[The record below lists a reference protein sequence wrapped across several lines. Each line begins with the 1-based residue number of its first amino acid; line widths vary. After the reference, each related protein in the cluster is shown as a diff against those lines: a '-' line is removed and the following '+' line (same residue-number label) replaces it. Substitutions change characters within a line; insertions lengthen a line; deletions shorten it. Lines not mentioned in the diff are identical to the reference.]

1 MEGLDCNEVNFA
13 SIVSESIKMRIDSGY
28 YSKRHIVAQNLVES
42 HPRGC
47 TTLGEITKT
56 LRKGI
61 FDIKSD
67 TYLEEGIPF
76 VRISNL
82 KDCIISESSLA
93 YISREAHNEESKTA
107 LKKNDFILSKTAYAA
122 ASLVTVDECNVSQDT
137 IACVLSS
144 QGKKTFSSAFIVVY
158 LNSRFGLALTS
169 RMFQGNVQLHLSLPD
184 AFLIPVPILSSAFQ
198 GAIERIFDRSVTTR
212 SESKSLFEKAE
223 QVLLAAIKLEEWQPP
238 TPLTYEARASEVF
251 LSDRLDAEFF
261 QPRIKELYQLLGD
274 KSQCVRDVADLRQ
287 DRFNGTKN
295 LFNYLEIGAVSTDGI
310 IADSIIEGDEAP
322 SRATWH
328 VERGDVLTSTVRPIR
343 GLTAIIE
350 DSQHGSVAS
359 SGFAVLTPKGISPE
373 LLLCY
378 LKLPQICELMDLHT
392 SASMYPAI
400 SVADILGLPFKHPG
414 KKAEEKIIS
423 LIQEARAKRANS
435 KSLLERAKRA
445 VEIAIEESEETA
457 LAYLDGKHYLAD
469 ELLPKLFSPNR
480 HYIDL
485 ATVQRTIE
493 AEALVYEAT
502 TINRYLHEWTREG
515 RIHDAGR
522 GWYSNLPHAFQPNLE
537 TPPLPELEKLLRK
550 RFPLLEFTVWSTRQL
565 TTFFHHYAARH
576 ATFLMVDRDAMES
589 VADALTKSG
598 HHVAI
603 HPLGDAAKNFALTQD
618 ETIILRP
625 RLSSDHKETHA
636 PIEQMLVD
644 LHHEIQKLGIFELA
658 EFQRI
663 FENLSNRYR
672 LNIPALKRYAER
684 RKTDSNE
691 LLKLGGII

>member
-1 MEGLDCNEVNFA
+1 MEGLEISEINLSSHLERNENFRLDA
-13 SIVSESIKMRIDSGY
+13 EFRTKESLRFETLLFNKGAKTFGECSPEILHPQEIQRNYVEKDEGVWFFR
-28 YSKRHIVAQNLVES
+28 AQNIRPLQIRES
-42 HPRGC
+42 NQVYIGLEDAVRLKRNRIQ
-47 TTLGEITKT
+47 LGDVLMTRTGANAGDCALFKFREEAIGSSHTFIIRQKT
-56 LRKGI
+56 YSQS
-61 FDIKSD
+61 F
-67 TYLEEGIPF
+67 
-76 VRISNL
+76 
-82 KDCIISESSLA
+82 LA
-93 YISREAHNEESKTA
+93 VFLNTRPA
-107 LKKNDFILSKTAYAA
+107 LKLIFRSRYGGAQP
-122 ASLVTVDECNVSQDT
+122 E
-137 IACVLSS
+137 IAPS
-144 QGKKTFSSAFIVVY
+144 Y
-158 LNSRFGLALTS
+158 LK
-169 RMFQGNVQLHLSLPD
+169 Q
-184 AFLIPVPILSSAFQ
+184 IPILSASSKFQ
-198 GAIERIFDRSVTTR
+198 QRITDIVQKADESERSFGDFQKR
-212 SESKSLFEKAE
+212 AE
-223 QVLLAAIKLEEWQPP
+223 QTLLSALKLKNWQPAN
-238 TPLTYEARASEVF
+238 PLTYEVRASEAF
-251 LSDRLDAEFF
+251 LADRLDAEFF
-261 QPRIKELYQLLGD
+261 QPRIKELYQLLGN
-274 KSQCVRDVADLRQ
+274 KSQCISDVSDLRQ

-295 LFNYLEIGAVSTDGI
+295 QFNYLEIGAVSSDGL
-310 IADSIIEGDEAP
+310 IADSIIDGDDAP

-350 DSQHGSVAS
+350 DSQHGAVAS
-359 SGFAVLTPKGISPE
+359 SGFAVLAPKGISPE

-400 SVADILGLPFKHPG
+400 SVSDILGLPFKHPG
-414 KKAEEKIIS
+414 KKAEEEIVS
-423 LIQEARAKRANS
+423 LIQEARAKRAHS

-493 AEALVYEAT
+493 AEALVYEDA

-522 GWYSNLPHAFQPNLE
+522 GWYSDLRHAFQPVLE
-537 TPPLPELEKLLRK
+537 TPPLPELEKLLRTK
-550 RFPLLEFTVWSTRQL
+550 FPLLEFTVWSTRQL
-565 TTFFHHYAARH
+565 TAFFHHYAARH
-576 ATFLMVDRDAMES
+576 ATFLMVDRDAIDT
-589 VADALTKSG
+589 VADVLSKAG

-636 PIEQMLVD
+636 PIEQILVD
-644 LHHEIQKLGIFELA
+644 LHHEIQKLGLFDLA
-658 EFQRI
+658 EFQSV
-663 FENLSNRYR
+663 FENLASRYR

-684 RKTDSNE
+684 RKIDSSE
-691 LLKLGGII
+691 LLNRGGITC

>member
-1 MEGLDCNEVNFA
+1 
-13 SIVSESIKMRIDSGY
+13 
-28 YSKRHIVAQNLVES
+28 
-42 HPRGC
+42 
-47 TTLGEITKT
+47 
-56 LRKGI
+56 
-61 FDIKSD
+61 
-67 TYLEEGIPF
+67 
-76 VRISNL
+76 
-82 KDCIISESSLA
+82 
-93 YISREAHNEESKTA
+93 
-107 LKKNDFILSKTAYAA
+107 
-122 ASLVTVDECNVSQDT
+122 
-137 IACVLSS
+137 
-144 QGKKTFSSAFIVVY
+144 
-158 LNSRFGLALTS
+158 
-169 RMFQGNVQLHLSLPD
+169 
-184 AFLIPVPILSSAFQ
+184 
-198 GAIERIFDRSVTTR
+198 
-212 SESKSLFEKAE
+212 
-223 QVLLAAIKLEEWQPP
+223 LLAAINLEDWQPP
-238 TPLTYEARASEVF
+238 TPLTYETRASEAF
-251 LSDRLDAEFF
+251 QSDRLDAEFF
-261 QPRIKELYQLLGD
+261 QPRIKGLYQLLGN
-274 KSQCVRDVADLRQ
+274 KSQCIRDVSDLRQ

-295 LFNYLEIGAVSTDGI
+295 PFNYLEIGAVSSDGI
-310 IADSIIEGDEAP
+310 IADSIIDGDEAP

-392 SASMYPAI
+392 SASMYPVI
-400 SVADILGLPFKHPG
+400 SLSDILGLPFKHPG
-414 KKAEEKIIS
+414 KQAEEKIVS
-423 LIQEARAKRANS
+423 LIQEARTKRAHS

-493 AEALVYEAT
+493 AEALVYEDA

-522 GWYSNLPHAFQPNLE
+522 GWYSNLPHAFQPVLE
-537 TPPLPELEKLLRK
+537 TPPLPELEKLLK
-550 RFPLLEFTVWSTRQL
+550 KKFPLLEFTVWSTRQL

-576 ATFLMVDRDAMES
+576 ATFLMVDRDAIDT
-589 VADALTKSG
+589 VADVLSKAG

-603 HPLGDAAKNFALTQD
+603 HPLGEAAKNFALTQD

-625 RLSSDHKETHA
+625 RLSSDHKETFA

-644 LHHEIQKLGIFELA
+644 FYHEIQKLGLFDLA
-658 EFQRI
+658 EFQSV
-663 FENLSNRYR
+663 FSNLSNRYR

-684 RKTDSNE
+684 RKMDSNE
-691 LLKLGGII
+691 LLKLGGIT

>member
-1 MEGLDCNEVNFA
+1 MEGLEISEVNKSEIRLEDRADAEYYQKENLRIEHLLESDNTKALSDISQLVASAFYPAATHLYEIGDMPFLRCVDTVNFPVISRLQNETLIKIPSEFAEDSKGINFLEKDDICLTKVGTPCFA
-13 SIVSESIKMRIDSGY
+13 SVIHDHTKIAMSRTVMGIRKIREVDPYYLMVFLRSYYGFSQLYREREQTIQFQLTLDRVGKVRVLIPSTKLQKRIAMIARDSFEHLH
-28 YSKRHIVAQNLVES
+28 RA
-42 HPRGC
+42 
-47 TTLGEITKT
+47 TTLHQQAEET
-56 LRKGI
+56 LLSSVG
-61 FDIKSD
+61 
-67 TYLEEGIPF
+67 
-76 VRISNL
+76 L
-82 KDCIISESSLA
+82 KD
-93 YISREAHNEESKTA
+93 
-107 LKKNDFILSKTAYAA
+107 
-122 ASLVTVDECNVSQDT
+122 
-137 IACVLSS
+137 
-144 QGKKTFSSAFIVVY
+144 
-158 LNSRFGLALTS
+158 
-169 RMFQGNVQLHLSLPD
+169 
-184 AFLIPVPILSSAFQ
+184 
-198 GAIERIFDRSVTTR
+198 
-212 SESKSLFEKAE
+212 
-223 QVLLAAIKLEEWQPP
+223 WQPP
-238 TPLTYEARASEVF
+238 TPLTYETKASDAF
-251 LSDRLDAEFF
+251 ALDRLDAEFF

-274 KSQCVRDVADLRQ
+274 KAQCVRDVADLRQ

-295 LFNYLEIGAVSTDGI
+295 PFNYLEIGAVSTDGI
-310 IADSIIEGDEAP
+310 IADSIIDGDEAP

-400 SVADILGLPFKHPG
+400 SVSDILGLPFKHPG

-435 KSLLERAKRA
+435 KFLLERAKRA

-493 AEALVYEAT
+493 AEALVYEAS
-502 TINRYLHEWTREG
+502 TINRYLHEWTKEG

-522 GWYSNLPHAFQPNLE
+522 GWYSDLPRAFQPVLE
-537 TPPLPELEKLLRK
+537 TAPLPELATLLKK
-550 RFPLLEFTVWSTRQL
+550 RFPLLEFTVWSTRQF
-565 TTFFHHYAARH
+565 TPFFHHHAARH
-576 ATFLMVDRDAMES
+576 ATFLMVDRDGMEP
-589 VADALTKSG
+589 VADALVKAG
-598 HHVAI
+598 HHVVV
-603 HPLGDAAKNFALTQD
+603 HPLGEVAKHFCLTHED
-618 ETIILRP
+618 TIILRP
-625 RLSSDHKETHA
+625 RLSSDHNETFA

-644 LHHEIQKLGIFELA
+644 FHHEIQKLGLFELA

-663 FENLSNRYR
+663 FENLANRYR
-672 LNIPALKRYAER
+672 LNVPALKRYAER
-684 RKTDSNE
+684 RKTDSTE
-691 LLKLGGII
+691 LLKIGGII

>member
-1 MEGLDCNEVNFA
+1 MKGLDCNEINFT
-13 SIVSESIKMRIDSGY
+13 SIVSESIKLRIDSGY
-28 YSKRHIVAQNLVES
+28 YSKRHIVAQKLVETQ
-42 HPRGC
+42 PRGY

-82 KDCIISESSLA
+82 KDCIISESNLA
-93 YISREAHNEESKTA
+93 YISSEAHSEESKTA
-107 LKKNDFILSKTAYAA
+107 LRKNDFILSKTAYAA

-144 QGKKTFSSAFIVVY
+144 QAKKTFSSAFIVVY
-158 LNSRFGLALTS
+158 LNSRFGLALTL

-212 SESKSLFEKAE
+212 SESKLLFEKAK
-223 QVLLAAIKLEEWQPP
+223 QALLAAIKLEDWHPP
-238 TPLTYEARASEVF
+238 TPLTYEARASEAF
-251 LSDRLDAEFF
+251 QSDRLDAEFF

-274 KSQCVRDVADLRQ
+274 KTQCISDVSDLRQ
-287 DRFNGTKN
+287 DRFNSTKN
-295 LFNYLEIGAVSTDGI
+295 QINYLEIGAVSSDGI
-310 IADSIIEGDEAP
+310 IADSIIDGDEAP

-400 SVADILGLPFKHPG
+400 SVPDILGLPFKHPG
-414 KKAEEKIIS
+414 KEAEEKIVS

-522 GWYSNLPHAFQPNLE
+522 GWYSNLRNAFHPNLK
-537 TPPLPELEKLLRK
+537 TPPLPELEKLLK
-550 RFPLLEFTVWSTRQL
+550 NHFPLLEFTIWSTCQL
-565 TTFFHHYAARH
+565 TTFFHHHAARH
-576 ATFLMVDRDAMES
+576 ATFLMVDRDAMDA
-589 VADALTKSG
+589 VANVLLNAG
-598 HHVAI
+598 HHTVI

-625 RLSSDHKETHA
+625 RLSSDHKETYA

-644 LHHEIQKLGIFELA
+644 LHHEIQKLGLFDLD
-658 EFQRI
+658 EFRNV

-684 RKTDSNE
+684 RKTDSTE

>member
-1 MEGLDCNEVNFA
+1 MQCLSVALGL
-13 SIVSESIKMRIDSGY
+13 
-28 YSKRHIVAQNLVES
+28 
-42 HPRGC
+42 
-47 TTLGEITKT
+47 
-56 LRKGI
+56 
-61 FDIKSD
+61 
-67 TYLEEGIPF
+67 
-76 VRISNL
+76 
-82 KDCIISESSLA
+82 
-93 YISREAHNEESKTA
+93 
-107 LKKNDFILSKTAYAA
+107 
-122 ASLVTVDECNVSQDT
+122 
-137 IACVLSS
+137 
-144 QGKKTFSSAFIVVY
+144 QG
-158 LNSRFGLALTS
+158 
-169 RMFQGNVQLHLSLPD
+169 
-184 AFLIPVPILSSAFQ
+184 
-198 GAIERIFDRSVTTR
+198 
-212 SESKSLFEKAE
+212 
-223 QVLLAAIKLEEWQPP
+223 WQPS
-238 TPLTYEARASEVF
+238 TPLAYEARASEAF
-251 LSDRLDAEFF
+251 QSDRLDAEFF
-261 QPRIKELYQLLGD
+261 QPRIKGLYQLLGD
-274 KSQCVRDVADLRQ
+274 KAQCVRDISDLRQ

-295 LFNYLEIGAVSTDGI
+295 PFNYLEIGAVSMDGI

-400 SVADILGLPFKHPG
+400 SVSDILGLPFKHPG

-423 LIQEARAKRANS
+423 LIQEARAKRSNS

-493 AEALVYEAT
+493 AEALVYEDT
-502 TINRYLHEWTREG
+502 TIKSYLHQWTKEG

-522 GWYSNLPHAFQPNLE
+522 GWYSDLPHAFQPVLE
-537 TPPLPELEKLLRK
+537 TPPLPELETLLK
-550 RFPLLEFTVWSTRQL
+550 KQFPLLESTIWSTRQL

-576 ATFLMVDRDAMES
+576 ATFLMVDRDAMDS
-589 VADALTKSG
+589 VAAVLQKAG
-598 HHVAI
+598 HHVVI
-603 HPLGDAAKNFALTQD
+603 HPLGDAAKNFALTRD

-625 RLSSDHKETHA
+625 RLSSDHKEPFA

-644 LHHEIQKLGIFELA
+644 LHHEIQKLGLFELA

-684 RKTDSNE
+684 RKTDSTK
-691 LLKLGGII
+691 LLKLGGIL

>member
-1 MEGLDCNEVNFA
+1 MEGLEISEVSVQEAATGTKSFRLDA
-13 SIVSESIKMRIDSGY
+13 EYFWEQYLKIELDIERHETRKLKDVTTKIDVGHVGPMLQHY
-28 YSKRHIVAQNLVES
+28 R
-42 HPRGC
+42 
-47 TTLGEITKT
+47 
-56 LRKGI
+56 
-61 FDIKSD
+61 D
-67 TYLEEGIPF
+67 EGIPLLQTKNIHAF
-76 VRISNL
+76 FLNGTDLIRITEEFHKELRKSQLEKYDILIARSGSFGKASINL
-82 KDCIISESSLA
+82 SDEPRNSSDIIIIQADKKLVNPF
-93 YISREAHNEESKTA
+93 YLTA
-107 LKKNDFILSKTAYAA
+107 FLNSYHG
-122 ASLVTVDECNVSQDT
+122 SQQM
-137 IACVLSS
+137 IR
-144 QGKKTFSSAFIVVY
+144 FSSGGLQGHVNLTILEELTVV
-158 LNSRFGLALTS
+158 
-169 RMFQGNVQLHLSLPD
+169 
-184 AFLIPVPILSSAFQ
+184 IPSKAFQ
-198 GAIERIFDRSVTTR
+198 VRLETLLRSANDLR
-212 SESKSLFEKAE
+212 SKAE
-223 QVLLAAIKLEEWQPP
+223 LFHEQAKHVLLNALCLEDWLPA
-238 TPLTYEARASEVF
+238 TPLTYEANASEAF

-261 QPRIKELYQLLGD
+261 QPRIKELYQLLGN
-274 KSQCVRDVADLRQ
+274 KAQCIRDVSDLRQ

-295 LFNYLEIGAVSTDGI
+295 PFNYLEIGAVSTDGI
-310 IADSIIEGDEAP
+310 ISDYIIDGDEAP

-400 SVADILGLPFKHPG
+400 SVSDILGLPFKHPG
-414 KKAEEKIIS
+414 KEAEEKIVS
-423 LIQEARAKRANS
+423 LIQEARAKRAHS

-485 ATVQRTIE
+485 ATVQHTIE
-493 AEALVYEAT
+493 AESLVYVDT

-522 GWYSNLPHAFQPNLE
+522 GWYSNLPHAFHPNRE

-550 RFPLLEFTVWSTRQL
+550 HFPLLEYTVWSTRQL

-576 ATFLMVDRDAMES
+576 ATFLMVERDAMDT
-589 VADALTKSG
+589 VADVLLKAG
-598 HHVAI
+598 HQVVI
-603 HPLGDAAKNFALTQD
+603 HPLGDTAKNFALTQD

-625 RLSSDHKETHA
+625 RLSSDHKETCA
-636 PIEQMLVD
+636 SIEQMLVD
-644 LHHEIQKLGIFELA
+644 LHHEIQKLGLFDLG
-658 EFQRI
+658 EFQSV

-684 RKTDSNE
+684 RKIDSTE
-691 LLKLGGII
+691 LLKLGNII

>member
-1 MEGLDCNEVNFA
+1 MEGLEISEINLSKLERTKRIDAEFFRKEFIRNQESLLKSSSVAISDLVAVSDGNHFSISDEFTDDGIPYYRGQDTTGQFFA
-13 SIVSESIKMRIDSGY
+13 EQSSPIGITRTAFEIPHMRRSHLKKGDVLLSIVGTVGSLALVGSNREATCSCKLAIFRPKSIEPEFLAIY
-28 YSKRHIVAQNLVES
+28 LASKPGAAQIQRFRRGTVQTGFLLEDTDQVFIPELSKKFTKSIVAKVSAARAALESAKDFQQQTEQTLLTGLNLEYW
-42 HPRGC
+42 H
-47 TTLGEITKT
+47 
-56 LRKGI
+56 
-61 FDIKSD
+61 
-67 TYLEEGIPF
+67 
-76 VRISNL
+76 
-82 KDCIISESSLA
+82 
-93 YISREAHNEESKTA
+93 
-107 LKKNDFILSKTAYAA
+107 
-122 ASLVTVDECNVSQDT
+122 
-137 IACVLSS
+137 
-144 QGKKTFSSAFIVVY
+144 
-158 LNSRFGLALTS
+158 
-169 RMFQGNVQLHLSLPD
+169 
-184 AFLIPVPILSSAFQ
+184 
-198 GAIERIFDRSVTTR
+198 
-212 SESKSLFEKAE
+212 
-223 QVLLAAIKLEEWQPP
+223 PP
-238 TPLTYEARASEVF
+238 TTLTYEANASEAF

-261 QPRIKELYQLLGD
+261 QPRIKELYRLLGD
-274 KSQCVRDVADLRQ
+274 KAQCIRNVSDLRQ
-287 DRFNGTKN
+287 DRFTGTKGQ
-295 LFNYLEIGAVSTDGI
+295 FNYLEIGAVSSDGI
-310 IADSIIEGDEAP
+310 IADSVIDGDEAP

-400 SVADILGLPFKHPG
+400 SVSDILGLPFKHPG
-414 KKAEEKIIS
+414 KEAEEKIVS
-423 LIQEARAKRANS
+423 LIQEARTKRANS

-493 AEALVYEAT
+493 AEALVYEDS
-502 TINRYLHEWTREG
+502 TINRYLHQWTKEG

-522 GWYSNLPHAFQPNLE
+522 GWYSDLPHAFHPVLE
-537 TPPLPELEKLLRK
+537 TPPLPELETLLK
-550 RFPLLEFTVWSTRQL
+550 KQFPLLESTVWSTRQL
-565 TTFFHHYAARH
+565 TTFFHHYATRH
-576 ATFLMVDRDAMES
+576 ATFLMVDRDAMEA
-589 VADALTKSG
+589 VADVLQKAG
-598 HHVAI
+598 HHVII
-603 HPLGDAAKNFALTQD
+603 HPLGDAAKNFALTGD

-625 RLSSDHKETHA
+625 RLSSDHKEPFA

-644 LHHEIQKLGIFELA
+644 LYYEIEKLGLFELA

-684 RKTDSNE
+684 RKIDSTA
-691 LLKLGGII
+691 LLQLGGIL

>member
-1 MEGLDCNEVNFA
+1 MVQQGISLQKVREIPIPTLKENF
-13 SIVSESIKMRIDSGY
+13 IES
-28 YSKRHIVAQNLVES
+28 
-42 HPRGC
+42 
-47 TTLGEITKT
+47 LG
-56 LRKGI
+56 
-61 FDIKSD
+61 
-67 TYLEEGIPF
+67 
-76 VRISNL
+76 
-82 KDCIISESSLA
+82 
-93 YISREAHNEESKTA
+93 
-107 LKKNDFILSKTAYAA
+107 
-122 ASLVTVDECNVSQDT
+122 SLVTRALKTSDESQTCQKD
-137 IACVLSS
+137 
-144 QGKKTFSSAFIVVY
+144 
-158 LNSRFGLALTS
+158 
-169 RMFQGNVQLHLSLPD
+169 
-184 AFLIPVPILSSAFQ
+184 
-198 GAIERIFDRSVTTR
+198 
-212 SESKSLFEKAE
+212 AE
-223 QVLLAAIKLEEWQPP
+223 QSLLVALRLDEWNPP
-238 TPLTYEARASEVF
+238 IPLTYEAKASEAS
-251 LSDRLDAEFF
+251 LSGRIDAEFF

-274 KSQCVRDVADLRQ
+274 KTRCISDVSDLRQ

-295 LFNYLEIGAVSTDGI
+295 QFNYLEIGAVSTDGI

-359 SGFAVLTPKGISPE
+359 SGFAVLTPKGISSE

-400 SVADILGLPFKHPG
+400 SVPDILGLPFKHPG
-414 KKAEEKIIS
+414 KKAEEKIVS

-522 GWYSNLPHAFQPNLE
+522 GWYSDLPHAFQPNLE
-537 TPPLPELEKLLRK
+537 TPPLPELEKLLAK
-550 RFPLLEFTVWSTRQL
+550 RFPLLEYTVWSTRQL
-565 TTFFHHYAARH
+565 TAFFHHHVARH
-576 ATFLMVDRDAMES
+576 ATFLMVDRDAMDA
-589 VADALTKSG
+589 VAEILQQAG

-603 HPLGDAAKNFALTQD
+603 HPLGDAAKRFALTHD
-618 ETIILRP
+618 ETVILRP
-625 RLSSDHKETHA
+625 RLSSDHKETNA

-644 LHHEIQKLGIFELA
+644 LHHEIQKLGLFDLA
-658 EFQRI
+658 EFQSI
-663 FENLSNRYR
+663 FENLANRYR

-684 RKTDSNE
+684 RKIDSSE

>member
-1 MEGLDCNEVNFA
+1 MEGLEISEVPF
-13 SIVSESIKMRIDSGY
+13 SEAVDINRIDSEYFRPSLIRLEQKIG
-28 YSKRHIVAQNLVES
+28 SKPFSNLGEVTDFLIGPFGSAFDTDNYTTNDVSNRRYIRGKDVKTFFLEESDNVYIPEADFQRLSKYAIKEHDILISVVGTLGNACIAQKSDIPAIFSCKSTVLRNSTVNPWFLTTYFNSPTGKQLLLRNARGAVQLGLNLVDLQRLKI
-42 HPRGC
+42 P
-47 TTLGEITKT
+47 
-56 LRKGI
+56 I
-61 FDIKSD
+61 FGKS
-67 TYLEEGIPF
+67 L
-76 VRISNL
+76 IS
-82 KDCIISESSLA
+82 K
-93 YISREAHNEESKTA
+93 
-107 LKKNDFILSKTAYAA
+107 
-122 ASLVTVDECNVSQDT
+122 
-137 IACVLSS
+137 
-144 QGKKTFSSAFIVVY
+144 
-158 LNSRFGLALTS
+158 
-169 RMFQGNVQLHLSLPD
+169 
-184 AFLIPVPILSSAFQ
+184 
-198 GAIERIFDRSVTTR
+198 IERTVGAAKATLQT
-212 SESKSLFEKAE
+212 SKSYFQQAE
-223 QVLLAAIKLEEWQPP
+223 QELLAALDLESWHPP
-238 TPLTYEARASEVF
+238 TPLTYEASANEAF
-251 LSDRLDAEFF
+251 QSDRLDAEFF
-261 QPRIKELYQLLGD
+261 QPRIKELYQLLGN
-274 KSQCVRDVADLRQ
+274 KSQCIRDVSDLRQ
-287 DRFNGTKN
+287 DRFNGTKSQ
-295 LFNYLEIGAVSTDGI
+295 FNYLEIGAVSSDGI
-310 IADSIIEGDEAP
+310 IADSIIDGDEAP

-400 SVADILGLPFKHPG
+400 SVSDILGLPFKNPG
-414 KKAEEKIIS
+414 KEAEEKIIS

-493 AEALVYEAT
+493 AEALVYEDA
-502 TINRYLHEWTREG
+502 TINRYLHQWTRDG

-522 GWYSNLPHAFQPNLE
+522 GWYSDLPHAFQPVLE
-537 TPPLPELEKLLRK
+537 TPPLPELERLLKRK
-550 RFPLLEFTVWSTRQL
+550 FPLLEFTVWSTRQF

-576 ATFLMVDRDAMES
+576 ATFLMVDRDAMDT
-589 VADALTKSG
+589 VADVLSKAG
-598 HHVAI
+598 HHVVI
-603 HPLGDAAKNFALTQD
+603 HPLGEAAKNFALTQD

-625 RLSSDHKETHA
+625 RLSSDHNETYA

-644 LHHEIQKLGIFELA
+644 LHHEIQKLGLFDLA
-658 EFQRI
+658 EFQSV
-663 FENLSNRYR
+663 FENLANRYR

-684 RKTDSNE
+684 RKIDSTE

>member
-1 MEGLDCNEVNFA
+1 LEGLEIAEVNLSKLERTKRIDAEFFRKEFIRNQEALLKSSSVAISELVAVSDGNHFSISDDFTDDGIPYYRGQDTTGQFFA
-13 SIVSESIKMRIDSGY
+13 EQSSPIGITREAFEHPHMRRSHLKKGDVLLSIVGT
-28 YSKRHIVAQNLVES
+28 V
-42 HPRGC
+42 G
-47 TTLGEITKT
+47 
-56 LRKGI
+56 
-61 FDIKSD
+61 
-67 TYLEEGIPF
+67 
-76 VRISNL
+76 
-82 KDCIISESSLA
+82 SLA
-93 YISREAHNEESKTA
+93 LVGSNREATCSCKLAIFRPKSIESEFLAIYLASKPGAAQIQRFRRGTVQTGF
-107 LKKNDFILSKTAYAA
+107 LLEDTDQIFIPQLSKKFTKAIVSKVGAA
-122 ASLVTVDECNVSQDT
+122 RA
-137 IACVLSS
+137 
-144 QGKKTFSSAFIVVY
+144 
-158 LNSRFGLALTS
+158 ALEDAKE
-169 RMFQGNVQLHLSLPD
+169 FQQQ
-184 AFLIPVPILSSAFQ
+184 A
-198 GAIERIFDRSVTTR
+198 E
-212 SESKSLFEKAE
+212 KSL
-223 QVLLAAIKLEEWQPP
+223 LIGLGLNEWQPP
-238 TPLTYEARASEVF
+238 TPLAYEARASEAF
-251 LSDRLDAEFF
+251 QSDRLDAEFF
-261 QPRIKELYQLLGD
+261 QPRIKELYQLLGN
-274 KSQCVRDVADLRQ
+274 KSQCIRDVSDLRQ
-287 DRFNGTKN
+287 DRFNGTKSQ
-295 LFNYLEIGAVSTDGI
+295 FNYLEIGAVSTDGI
-310 IADSIIEGDEAP
+310 IADSIIDGDEAP

-400 SVADILGLPFKHPG
+400 SVSDILGLPFKHPG
-414 KKAEEKIIS
+414 KNAEEKIVS

-493 AEALVYEAT
+493 AEALVYEPT

-522 GWYSNLPHAFQPNLE
+522 GWYSNLPNGFHSNLD
-537 TPPLPELEKLLRK
+537 TPPLPELEELLRRK
-550 RFPLLEFTVWSTRQL
+550 FPLLEFTVWSTRQL

-576 ATFLMVDRDAMES
+576 ATFLMVDRDAMEP
-589 VADALTKSG
+589 VADALTNAG
-598 HHVAI
+598 HHVVV
-603 HPLGDAAKNFALTQD
+603 HPLGDAAKNFALTD
-618 ETIILRP
+618 EETIILRP
-625 RLSSDHKETHA
+625 RLSSDHKETYA

-644 LHHEIQKLGIFELA
+644 LHHEIQKLGLFDLA
-658 EFQRI
+658 EFQSV
-663 FENLSNRYR
+663 FENLANRYR

-684 RKTDSNE
+684 RKIDSTE

>member
-1 MEGLDCNEVNFA
+1 MVITRTGANFGQCA
-13 SIVSESIKMRIDSGY
+13 PILTDEIIYACADLLIV
-28 YSKRHIVAQNLVES
+28 
-42 HPRGC
+42 
-47 TTLGEITKT
+47 
-56 LRKGI
+56 RKG
-61 FDIKSD
+61 SVS
-67 TYLEEGIPF
+67 G
-76 VRISNL
+76 
-82 KDCIISESSLA
+82 A
-93 YISREAHNEESKTA
+93 YIATFLNTA
-107 LKKNDFILSKTAYAA
+107 QGRLLLDRGSYGMAQPHIAPTYILT
-122 ASLVTVDECNVSQDT
+122 
-137 IACVLSS
+137 
-144 QGKKTFSSAFIVVY
+144 
-158 LNSRFGLALTS
+158 
-169 RMFQGNVQLHLSLPD
+169 
-184 AFLIPVPILSSAFQ
+184 IPVPRFKKLESRIIQLSESAFAKEEQ
-198 GAIERIFDRSVTTR
+198 SLNLYR
-212 SESKSLFEKAE
+212 ESQNLLQESLG
-223 QVLLAAIKLEEWQPP
+223 IKNWQPP
-238 TPLTYEARASEVF
+238 NPLTYEARASEAF
-251 LSDRLDAEFF
+251 QSDRLDAEFF
-261 QPRIKELYQLLGD
+261 QPRIKELYRMLGN
-274 KSQCVRDVADLRQ
+274 KTQCIRDVSDLRQ

-295 LFNYLEIGAVSTDGI
+295 PFNYLEIGAVSSDGI
-310 IADSIIEGDEAP
+310 IADSIIDGDEAP

-359 SGFAVLTPKGISPE
+359 SGFAVITPRGISPE

-400 SVADILGLPFKHPG
+400 SVSDILGLPFKHPG
-414 KKAEEKIIS
+414 KQTEEKIIS

-435 KSLLERAKRA
+435 RSLLERAKRA

-493 AEALVYEAT
+493 AEALVYEDA

-522 GWYSNLPHAFQPNLE
+522 GWYSNLPHAFQPVLE
-537 TPPLPELEKLLRK
+537 TPPLPELEKLLK
-550 RFPLLEFTVWSTRQL
+550 KKFPLLEFTVWSTRQL

-576 ATFLMVDRDAMES
+576 ATFLMVDRDAMDT
-589 VADALTKSG
+589 VADVLMKAG
-598 HHVAI
+598 HHVVI
-603 HPLGDAAKNFALTQD
+603 HPLGDAAKHFALTQD

-625 RLSSDHKETHA
+625 RLSSDHKEAYA

-644 LHHEIQKLGIFELA
+644 FHHEIQKLGLFDLA
-658 EFQRI
+658 EFQSV
-663 FENLSNRYR
+663 FENLANRYR

-684 RKTDSNE
+684 RKTDSTE